1 MLSWQNDMT
10 KKKTRS
16 TRHRL
21 HSRLDTNP
29 TTTATPKT
37 IRHVNRSILLNLIR
51 LHQPVSR
58 AELSR
63 ITGMHRSNTSV
74 IVEELIAEGLLREE
88 RAKPVGRGRVPFF
101 LYVSEDSVYVLG
113 VNLRV
118 SETTI
123 ALGQLSGKIEKLTS
137 FDTPKDPELFVQ
149 MLDREIRRLLMTVRP
164 SLRKSVRNLIVSV
177 PGHIHSKTQG
187 DVWIP
192 ALPAYSGF
200 SLRAAIEDNTGM
212 PTDVMN
218 NASLGALAEM
228 WLEEMQHI
236 NLKDFI
242 FLLIGDV
249 GTGSGL
255 IFHHQMYLGHDLTFA
270 GEFGHMVIDPAGPKC
285 ACGKKG
291 CWQLY
296 VCDRATWERY
306 QPAKQFTHA
315 GFQQFLQSAKDR
327 EPQAIAA
334 LRETAKYLALGISNI
349 YQVLNPEVVIFGG
362 EITGLWDILHPEIT
376 KQLSKL
382 NTGIAIRPAKDNVDQ
397 LFLQG
402 AIHLGLRKIFDPPT
416 MGLAMPKS

>member
-1 MLSWQNDMT
+1 MP
-10 KKKTRS
+10 RAIPRP
-16 TRHRL
+16 TRHHTDL
-21 HSRLDTNP
+21 QPDTSQ
-29 TTTATPKT
+29 TTTATPQT

-63 ITGMHRSNTSV
+63 ITGMHRSNVSV
-74 IVEELIAEGLLREE
+74 NIEELIAEGLLREE
-88 RAKPVGRGRVPFF
+88 RAKPIGRGRVPFF
-101 LYVSEDSVYVLG
+101 LYVSEDSVYVLA

-137 FDTPKDPELFVQ
+137 FNTPKDPELFVQ
-149 MLDREIRRLLMTVRP
+149 VLDREIRRLLMTVRP
-164 SLRKSVRNLIVSV
+164 SLRKFIRNLIVSV
-177 PGHIHSKTQG
+177 PGHVRSKMQG

-192 ALPAYSGF
+192 ALPGYSGF
-200 SLRAAIEDNTGM
+200 SLRASIEARTGI

-228 WLEEMQHI
+228 RLEEMQHVK
-236 NLKDFI
+236 LKDFI

-255 IFHHQMYLGHDLTFA
+255 IFNHQLYLGHDLTYA

-285 ACGKKG
+285 PCGKNG

-296 VCDRATWERY
+296 VCDRATLERY
-306 QPAKQFTHA
+306 RPGKQFTPA
-315 GFQQFLQSAKDR
+315 GFQQFLQKAKERDPR
-327 EPQAIAA
+327 AIAA
-334 LRETAKYLALGISNI
+334 LHETIKYLALGISNI
-349 YQVLNPEVVIFGG
+349 SQALNPEVVIFGG
-362 EITGLWDILHPEIT
+362 EITGLWDVLYPEIT

-382 NTGIAIRPAKDNVDQ
+382 NTAAAIRPAKDNIDQ

-416 MGLAMPKS
+416 MGLALPKS

>member
-1 MLSWQNDMT
+1 MT
-10 KKKTRS
+10 RAIPRPTR
-16 TRHRL
+16 RRPDL
-21 HSRLDTNP
+21 HPDTNQ
-29 TTTATPKT
+29 TATATPQT

-63 ITGMHRSNTSV
+63 ITGMHRSNVSV
-74 IVEELIAEGLLREE
+74 NIEELIAEGLLREE
-88 RAKPVGRGRVPFF
+88 RAKPIGRGRVPFF
-101 LYVSEDSVYVLG
+101 LYVSEDSVYVLAI
-113 VNLRV
+113 NLRV

-149 MLDREIRRLLMTVRP
+149 VLDREIRRLLMTVRP
-164 SLRKSVRNLIVSV
+164 SLRKFIRNLIVSV
-177 PGHIHSKTQG
+177 PGHVRSKTQG

-200 SLRAAIEDNTGM
+200 SLRASIEDRTGI
-212 PTDVMN
+212 PTEVMN
-218 NASLGALAEM
+218 NASLGAIAEM
-228 WLEEMQHI
+228 RLEEMQHFK
-236 NLKDFI
+236 LKDFI

-249 GTGSGL
+249 GIGSGL
-255 IFHHQMYLGHDLTFA
+255 IFNHQLYLGHDLTYA

-285 ACGKKG
+285 PCGKNG

-306 QPAKQFTHA
+306 RPGKQFTPA
-315 GFQQFLQSAKDR
+315 GFQQFLQKAKER
-327 EPQAIAA
+327 EPRAIAA
-334 LRETAKYLALGISNI
+334 LHETIKYLALGISNI
-349 YQVLNPEVVIFGG
+349 SQALNPEVVIFGG
-362 EITGLWDILHPEIT
+362 EITGLWDVLYPEIT

-382 NTGIAIRPAKDNVDQ
+382 NTAAAIRPAKDNIDQ

-416 MGLAMPKS
+416 MGLALPKS

>member
-1 MLSWQNDMT
+1 MG
-10 KKKTRS
+10 
-16 TRHRL
+16 HRP
-21 HSRLDTNP
+21 HSRSDTNQ
-29 TTTATPKT
+29 TTTATPQT

-74 IVEELIAEGLLREE
+74 IVGEMIAEGLLREE
-88 RAKPVGRGRVPFF
+88 RAKPVRKGRVPFF

-118 SETTI
+118 SETTV
-123 ALGQLSGKIEKLTS
+123 ALGQLSGKIKKITS
-137 FDTPKDPELFVQ
+137 FETPKDPKLFVP

-164 SLRKSVRNLIVSV
+164 SLRKSVRSLIVSV
-177 PGHIHSKTQG
+177 PGHIRSKTLG
-187 DVWIP
+187 DVWMP
-192 ALPAYSGF
+192 ALPDYSEF
-200 SLRAAIEDNTGM
+200 PLRSAIEDKTGI
-212 PTDVMN
+212 PTDIMN

-236 NLKDFI
+236 NLKNFI

-249 GTGSGL
+249 GIGSGL
-255 IFHHQMYLGHDLTFA
+255 IFHHELYLGHDLTFA

-296 VCDRATWERY
+296 VCDHATWERY
-306 QPAKQFTHA
+306 QPAKQFNHA
-315 GFQQFLQSAKDR
+315 GVLQFLQSAKDR
-327 EPQAIAA
+327 EPRAIAA
-334 LRETAKYLALGISNI
+334 LRETAKYLALGISNVS
-349 YQVLNPEVVIFGG
+349 QALNPEVVILGG
-362 EITGLWDILHPEIT
+362 EITSLWDILQPEIA
-376 KQLSKL
+376 KHLSTL
-382 NTGIAIRPAKDNVDQ
+382 NTSTAIRPARDNVDQ

-402 AIHLGLRKIFDPPT
+402 AIQFGLRKIFEPPAI
-416 MGLAMPKS
+416 GLAKPKRKS

>member
-1 MLSWQNDMT
+1 MT
-10 KKKTRS
+10 KKSSRS
-16 TRHRL
+16 TGHRPHL
-21 HSRLDTNP
+21 RSNTNQ
-29 TTTATPKT
+29 TTTATPQT

-51 LHQPVSR
+51 LRQPVSR

-63 ITGMHRSNTSV
+63 ITGMHRSNISV
-74 IVEELIAEGLLREE
+74 IVEELVSEGLLREE
-88 RAKPVGRGRVPFF
+88 RSKPVGRGRVPFF

-118 SETTI
+118 SETKI
-123 ALGQLSGKIEKLTS
+123 ALGQLSGKIEKLAS
-137 FDTPKDPELFVQ
+137 FDTPKDPKLFVQ

-200 SLRAAIEDNTGM
+200 SLRAAIEDKTGIS
-212 PTDVMN
+212 TDVMN

-228 WLEEMQHI
+228 WLEEIQHVD
-236 NLKDFI
+236 LKDFI
-242 FLLIGDV
+242 FLVIGDV

-255 IFHHQMYLGHDLTFA
+255 IFHHHLYLGHDLTFA
-270 GEFGHMVIDPAGPKC
+270 GEFGHMVVDPAGPKC

-306 QPAKQFTHA
+306 QPAERFTSA
-315 GFQQFLQSAKDR
+315 VFQKFLQGVKDR
-327 EPQAIAA
+327 EPRAIAA

-349 YQVLNPEVVIFGG
+349 SQALNPEVIIFGG
-362 EITGLWDILHPEIT
+362 EITGVWDILQPEIT
-376 KQLSKL
+376 KHLSRL
-382 NTGIAIRPAKDNVDQ
+382 NTRTAIRPAKDNMDQ